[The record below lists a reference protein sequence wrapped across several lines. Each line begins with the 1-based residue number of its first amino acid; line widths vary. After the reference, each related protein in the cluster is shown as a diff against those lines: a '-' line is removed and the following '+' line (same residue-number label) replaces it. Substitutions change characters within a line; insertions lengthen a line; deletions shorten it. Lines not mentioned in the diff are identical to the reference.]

1 MRDDGKIDLTVNDR
15 ADRRTAQL
23 ADRVLSYLAQPDA
36 LALSDKMPP
45 AHIEMLFQ
53 CSKKDFK
60 KAVGHLYRDRKIA
73 IGADGTI
80 VRI

>member
-1 MRDDGKIDLTVNDR
+1 M
-15 ADRRTAQL
+15 
-23 ADRVLSYLAQPDA
+23 SYPAQPDA